1 MVKFKDNRMSIDGK
15 EVIFFTEIDDI
26 LDLGEKIIVKVF
38 STSPF
43 VDYQVKDNIFAIDR
57 NGKIIWQ
64 IESLFIPALQKN
76 IPQIYLGIKYC
87 NSKLIVGN
95 GGVDSQVDPNSGKIL
110 STWQSEG
117 RVTPL

>member
-43 VDYQVKDNIFAIDR
+43 VDYQVKDNIFAINR
-57 NGKIIWQ
+57 SGEILWQ
-64 IESLFIPALQKN
+64 VKTPYLYWLDKS
-76 IPQIYLGIKYC
+76 IPQIYFNIKYID
-87 NSKLIVGN
+87 NKLLAQN
-95 GGVDSQVDPNSGKIL
+95 GGSVYDININTGEILDRWDDPSRDKA
-110 STWQSEG
+110 
-117 RVTPL
+117 